1 MQTPTKTPEQTDLQ
15 ALLADPE
22 VVSNWVLEK
31 YPAFAQAVLADLV
44 NNSDVLKTCFEAD
57 NRHQVPK
64 LAAILDDTDAA
75 LDRLA
80 ADPIGVIDSGRDPF
94 ADVNQRLNAYG
105 LTDCGAS

>member
-1 MQTPTKTPEQTDLQ
+1 MQTPTKTPEQTGLQ

-57 NRHQVPK
+57 NRHQVAK
-64 LAAILDDTDAA
+64 LAATRAETRRIAS
-75 LDRLA
+75 RLA
-80 ADPIGVIDSGRDPF
+80 
-94 ADVNQRLNAYG
+94 LG
-105 LTDCGAS
+105 LEVAP